1 MGSESDPRLLEIL
14 LSNHRR
20 FLAFLERRTGSR
32 GEAEDLLQAAFVRA
46 LEQGDDLRADESAVA
61 WFFRLLRNAL
71 VDRDRKRAAGE
82 RALVEKSEEVRLEDP
97 DALRAEV
104 CRCVGDLLPTLQPDY
119 ALLLRRVDLQG
130 EPVKRVAESLG
141 ITPNHAGVRLHRAR
155 RALLKEVQRSCRTC
169 ATHGCLDCCC
179 R

>member
-1 MGSESDPRLLEIL
+1 MASDSDPRLLEIL
-14 LSNHRR
+14 LSNHRG
-20 FLAFLERRTGSR
+20 FLAFLEGRTGNR

-46 LEQGDDLRADESAVA
+46 LEKGDELRSDESAVA

-71 VDRDRKRAAGE
+71 VDRDRRRAAGE
-82 RALVEKSEEVRLEDP
+82 RALAGKSEEVRLEDP

-104 CRCVGDLLPTLQPDY
+104 CRCVGDLLPTLEPDH
-119 ALLLRRVDLQG
+119 AELIRRVDLEG
-130 EPVKRVAESLG
+130 EAVKAVAESLG

-155 RALLKEVQRSCRTC
+155 RALLQEVQRSCRTC